1 MRVFILLSLLFFIG
15 CQSAVI
21 ISSNSDDKKIN
32 NNANNINNANYTN
45 NIGHFIYV
53 TNNVITDTNN
63 LETNLYY
70 LQHTK
75 RGKILILKNPIL
87 FDSNSSIVN
96 TNKYAET
103 LNYVSTI
110 LNFTNVLDV
119 YIEGHIDYSEISY
132 MNKNTVYNLSPTNNI
147 LYLYDRNNEADL
159 SYLRSLAVADS
170 LTDNDKKL
178 KIIGLQNLID
188 YGTREQ
194 NRRVEFVIIENS
206 NDMYMYTNYIFNL
219 Y

>member
-21 ISSNSDDKKIN
+21 ISSNSDNENLNNKNNTDAIN
-32 NNANNINNANYTN
+32 N
-45 NIGHFIYV
+45 GQFIYV
-53 TNNVITDTNN
+53 TNDVITNTNN
-63 LETNLYY
+63 FENNVFYV
-70 LQHTK
+70 QNTK
-75 RGKILILKNPIL
+75 RGKLLILKEPIF
-87 FDSNSSIVN
+87 FDSNSSVVN
-96 TNKYAET
+96 TNIYAST
-103 LNYVSTI
+103 LDYLSLVLKSTNI
-110 LNFTNVLDV
+110 LSI
-119 YIEGHIDYSEISY
+119 YIEGHIDSSEVRY

>member
-21 ISSNSDDKKIN
+21 ISSNSDNENLNNKNNTDAIN
-32 NNANNINNANYTN
+32 N
-45 NIGHFIYV
+45 GQFIYV
-53 TNNVITDTNN
+53 TNDVITNTNN
-63 LETNLYY
+63 FENNVFYV
-70 LQHTK
+70 QNTK
-75 RGKILILKNPIL
+75 RGKLLILKEPIF
-87 FDSNSSIVN
+87 FDSNSSVVN
-96 TNKYAET
+96 TNIYAST
-103 LNYVSTI
+103 LDYLSLVLKSTNI
-110 LNFTNVLDV
+110 LSI
-119 YIEGHIDYSEISY
+119 YIEGHIDSSEIRY

-188 YGTREQ
+188 YGTKEQ

>member
-21 ISSNSDDKKIN
+21 ISSNSDNENLNNKNNTDAIN
-32 NNANNINNANYTN
+32 N
-45 NIGHFIYV
+45 GQFIYV
-53 TNNVITDTNN
+53 TNDVITNTNN
-63 LETNLYY
+63 FENNVFY
-70 LQHTK
+70 LQYTK
-75 RGKILILKNPIL
+75 RGKLLILKNPIL
-87 FDSNSSIVN
+87 FDSNSSIVD

-110 LNFTNVLDV
+110 LNFTNVIDV
-119 YIEGHIDYSEISY
+119 YIEGHIDSSEVRY
-132 MNKNTVYNLSPTNNI
+132 MDKNTVYNLSPTNNI

-159 SYLRSLAVADS
+159 SYLRSLAVGDL
-170 LTDNDKKL
+170 LTDNDNKL
-178 KIIGLQNLID
+178 KVIGLQNLID

>member
-21 ISSNSDDKKIN
+21 ISSNSDNENLNNKNNTDAIN
-32 NNANNINNANYTN
+32 N
-45 NIGHFIYV
+45 GQFIYV
-53 TNNVITDTNN
+53 TNDVITNTNN
-63 LETNLYY
+63 FENNVFYV
-70 LQHTK
+70 QNTK
-75 RGKILILKNPIL
+75 RGKLLILKNPIL
-87 FDSNSSIVN
+87 FDSNSSIVD

-110 LNFTNVLDV
+110 LNFTNVIDV
-119 YIEGHIDYSEISY
+119 YIEGHIDSSEVRY
-132 MNKNTVYNLSPTNNI
+132 MDKNTVYNLSPTNNI

-159 SYLRSLAVADS
+159 SYLRSLAVGDL

-188 YGTREQ
+188 YGTKEQ